1 MIDIE
6 MVEKM
11 NDRIAILEDTVK
23 VLNEVVSSLAQS
35 LNGLQNAYIALS
47 TYVATIPNTEV
58 LEEYIAT
65 HPEGWNKKEK
75 ENENNGN
82 NI

>member
-6 MVEKM
+6 MMENM
-11 NDRIAILEDTVK
+11 NDRIAMLEDTVR
-23 VLNEVVSSLAQS
+23 VLNIIVSGLTQS
-35 LNGLQNAYIALS
+35 FNSLQNSYKALS
-47 TYVATIPNTEV
+47 AYVATIPNTEV
-58 LEEYIAT
+58 LEEHITT
-65 HPEGWNKKEK
+65 HPEGRNKEEK

>member
-6 MVEKM
+6 MVKKM
-11 NDRIAILEDTVK
+11 DDRIAILEDTVK

-35 LNGLQNAYIALS
+35 LNGLQNAYTALS
-47 TYVATIPNTEV
+47 AYVATIPNTEV
-58 LEEYIAT
+58 LEEHIAT
-65 HPEGWNKKEK
+65 HPEGWNKTEK

>member
-11 NDRIAILEDTVK
+11 NDRIAILEDTIK

-35 LNGLQNAYIALS
+35 LNGLQNSYMALS
-47 TYVATIPNTEV
+47 AYVATIPNTEV
-58 LEEYIAT
+58 LEEHIAT
-65 HPEGWNKKEK
+65 HPEEPYKEENKDD
-75 ENENNGN
+75 
-82 NI
+82 